1 MKEYLVELIRA
12 ACSPAERLFAATAEG
27 ELYPDPSAR
36 HLVAESSALYE
47 FVGAMFAKS
56 LYEGI
61 LLDVP
66 LAPFFLA
73 KVLGTTNTVN
83 DLPALDPELHR
94 NLLFLKSYAG
104 PVEDLALCYAVRAAP
119 CSARALLRSRLAW
132 SARSRCPCDRSRSRA
147 ARLRCCVRCVRRR
160 R

>member
-12 ACSPAERLFAATAEG
+12 ACSPDARLFAATAEG
-27 ELYPDPSAR
+27 ELYPDPQAR
-36 HLVAESSALYE
+36 YALSDSSSLFE

-83 DLPALDPELHR
+83 DLPALDPQLHR

-104 PVEDLALCYAVRAAP
+104 PVEDLALCYAVRPPRARPRRTGCRAA
-119 CSARALLRSRLAW
+119 ARALRPPPSG
-132 SARSRCPCDRSRSRA
+132 
-147 ARLRCCVRCVRRR
+147 
-160 R
+160 